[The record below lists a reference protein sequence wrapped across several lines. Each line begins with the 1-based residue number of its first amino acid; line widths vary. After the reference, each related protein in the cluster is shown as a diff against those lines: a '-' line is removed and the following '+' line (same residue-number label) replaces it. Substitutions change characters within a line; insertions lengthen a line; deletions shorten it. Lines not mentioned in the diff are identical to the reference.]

1 METEVDVFVA
11 VELVVDYSTLLYAD
25 LVVSTRMGHSLRVN
39 QLHFKNLACNLTAI
53 FGNQLELVDAREQH
67 SLEDQPTLNAL
78 LTEYIKLSPFHS
90 IEMVNWQQNL
100 DFLLLRIAK
109 SDHTQQRILPIGL
122 QHTFI
127 VIFVQLTQ
135 DCLAVGEI
143 SSEVYFV

>member
-1 METEVDVFVA
+1 
-11 VELVVDYSTLLYAD
+11 
-25 LVVSTRMGHSLRVN
+25 MGHSLRVN

-100 DFLLLRIAK
+100 DLLLLRIAK
-109 SDHTQQRILPIGL
+109 SDHTQQGILPVGF

-135 DCLAVGEI
+135 DSLAVGEI